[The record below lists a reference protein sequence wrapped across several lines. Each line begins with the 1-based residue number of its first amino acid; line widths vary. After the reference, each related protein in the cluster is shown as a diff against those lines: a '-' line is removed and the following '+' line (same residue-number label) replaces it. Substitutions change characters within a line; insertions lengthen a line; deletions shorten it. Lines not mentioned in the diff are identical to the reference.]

1 MEFNRIMVY
10 LLFGL
15 LLVIFGSLLGVPDAP
30 FPQGDEIMHIRSVR
44 ESLELGSYL
53 LPSLSGLPNPYK
65 PPLLFWMGMVSD
77 SFFGVHYLSERL
89 VSFAF
94 GIGTIVLLY
103 RLVFAIT
110 KSKSE
115 TLLSTLL
122 FGFSFL
128 SLKFFGLLMMEGP
141 MVFFLLFY
149 FYSFYFYKQ
158 TKQTS
163 YLIIGSLVTGIGYLL
178 KGPIIHVYVFF
189 ILLSYFYVKV
199 IRLRNGKIT
208 FQWNQIVREKF
219 LLFSSVLTFVIP
231 LLWISFLYFQ
241 IPSGKDLLRFFFIT
255 ENIGKFYS
263 SNQSGLRIWMGW
275 FIYTIPFTIPF
286 MQLVWN
292 SIRFPKQ
299 NKHKIY
305 VSTLLVFFLLVTC
318 LHLLPNRKD
327 PYYVT
332 PFISFL
338 FLLTSM
344 QRVSWQTLLLSKI
357 NRYSILVIYFI
368 LLFLSIVLRLHTLFI
383 FSIVGV
389 LIIVSS
395 LCFFQS
401 VKNQWRAI
409 LITQILV
416 IPMIIFFLL
425 KPLSDPD
432 LREVAKVVGEN
443 SVCVVAENPWTA
455 MDVQNKL
462 MSAKVKFALPLTIEE
477 NCSEAIYL
485 ISFVETNVPKE
496 FNRVSSW
503 FQWKQ
508 HLQMN
513 VRSLLTSVFKME
525 KQKFQTEISLWK
537 KGSLE

>member
-1 MEFNRIMVY
+1 MEFNVIMIY
-10 LLFGL
+10 LLLGL
-15 LLVIFGSLLGVPDAP
+15 LFVIFGSLLGVPDAP
-30 FPQGDEIMHIRSVR
+30 FPQGDEIMHIRSIR

-65 PPLLFWMGMVSD
+65 PPLLFWMGMASD
-77 SFFGVHYLSERL
+77 SIFGIHYLSERL
-89 VSFAF
+89 VSLIF
-94 GIGTIVLLY
+94 GMGTMVLLY
-103 RLVFAIT
+103 RLVFAIS

-115 TLLSTLL
+115 TLLNTLL

-141 MVFFLLFY
+141 MVFFLLLY
-149 FYSFYFYKQ
+149 FHSFYFYKQ

-163 YLIIGSLVTGIGYLL
+163 YLIFGSFVTGIGYLL

-189 ILLSYFYVKV
+189 ILFSYFYVKV
-199 IRLRNGKIT
+199 IRIRNGKIT
-208 FQWNQIVREKF
+208 FQWNQIIREKI
-219 LLFSSVLTFVIP
+219 LLFSYVLTFIIP

-263 SNQSGLRIWMGW
+263 SNQSGLRIWLGW
-275 FIYTIPFTIPF
+275 LIYTIPFTIPLL
-286 MQLVWN
+286 QLVWN

-299 NKHKIY
+299 NKHQIY
-305 VSTLLVFFLLVTC
+305 VSTLLVFILLVTC

-338 FLLTSM
+338 FLLSSM
-344 QRVSWQTLLLSKI
+344 QRESWKTLLLSKI
-357 NRYSILVIYFI
+357 NRYSILIVYFI
-368 LLFLSIVLRLHTLFI
+368 LSLLSIVLRLPTLFI
-383 FSIVGV
+383 FSILGV
-389 LIIVSS
+389 VIIVSS

-416 IPMIIFFLL
+416 IPILIFFLL

-432 LREVAKVVGEN
+432 LREEAKEVGKN

-462 MSAKVKFALPLTIEE
+462 INAKVKFALPLTIEE
-477 NCSEAIYL
+477 NCSESNYL
-485 ISFVETNVPKE
+485 ISFVEAKIPNE
-496 FNRVSSW
+496 FHRVNSW

-513 VRSLLTSVFKME
+513 TKTLIGSVFKME

-537 KGSLE
+537 KGNLE

>member
-1 MEFNRIMVY
+1 
-10 LLFGL
+10 
-15 LLVIFGSLLGVPDAP
+15 
-30 FPQGDEIMHIRSVR
+30 MHIRSIR

-65 PPLLFWMGMVSD
+65 PPLLFWMGMASD
-77 SFFGVHYLSERL
+77 SFFGVDYLSERL
-89 VSFAF
+89 VAFAF
-94 GIGTIVLLY
+94 GIGTMVLLY
-103 RLVFAIT
+103 RLVFTIS
-110 KSKSE
+110 KSRSE
-115 TLLSTLL
+115 TLLTTLL

-178 KGPIIHVYVFF
+178 KGPIIHVYVLF
-189 ILLSYFYVKV
+189 ILLSYFYVKL
-199 IRLRNGKIT
+199 IRIRSGKIT
-208 FQWNQIVREKF
+208 FQWNWIYREKF
-219 LLFSSVLTFVIP
+219 VLFSFVLTFILP
-231 LLWISFLYFQ
+231 LIWISFLYFQ

-263 SNQSGLRIWMGW
+263 SNQSGLRIWLGW
-275 FIYTIPFTIPF
+275 LIYTIPFTIPLV
-286 MQLVWN
+286 MLVWN
-292 SIRFPKQ
+292 LIRSPKQ
-299 NKHKIY
+299 IKHQIY
-305 VSTLLVFFLLVTC
+305 VSTLLVFFVMVTC

-338 FLLTSM
+338 FLLPAM
-344 QRVSWQTLLLSKI
+344 QKISWQTLLLAKL
-357 NRYSILVIYFI
+357 NRYSILIIYFI
-368 LLFLSIVLRLHTLFI
+368 LLLLSIVLRLHNLFI
-383 FSIVGV
+383 FSILGV

-401 VKNQWRAI
+401 IKTQWRAI

-416 IPMIIFFLL
+416 IPILIFFLL

-432 LREVAKVVGEN
+432 LREVAKEVGEN

-462 MSAKVKFALPLTIEE
+462 INTKVKFALPLTIEE
-477 NCSEAIYL
+477 NCSESNYL
-485 ISFVETNVPKE
+485 ISFIDTNVPNE
-496 FNRVSSW
+496 FHRVNSW

-513 VRSLLTSVFKME
+513 VKSFVSSLFKME
-525 KQKFQTEISLWK
+525 KYKFQTEISLWK
-537 KGSLE
+537 KGNLE